1 MPDPLYDSRTAR
13 HELPMLFAGQTQKE
27 TFVNEA
33 FVRID
38 TLLHCAIEGVLASPP
53 ATPAEGTCWL
63 IDEGA
68 GGAWAGNEGQI
79 AAFAGGNW
87 LFFAP
92 RDGMRLLDRSSGR
105 DLRYAGGWVA
115 PDRPNAPSGGGVVD
129 SEARAA
135 IAALT
140 QCLVDAGIVPAA

>member
-1 MPDPLYDSRTAR
+1 MTTIHSGKTLR
-13 HELPMLFAGQTQKE
+13 HALFGCACGI
-27 TFVNEA
+27 A
-33 FVRID
+33 
-38 TLLHCAIEGVLASPP
+38 TLLA
-53 ATPAEGTCWL
+53 
-63 IDEGA
+63 A

>member
-1 MPDPLYDSRTAR
+1 M
-13 HELPMLFAGQTQKE
+13 
-27 TFVNEA
+27 
-33 FVRID
+33 RID